1 MSPRVYRIAAS
12 ALRGVAT
19 AMLVVGAWANPV
31 LSWSRWCEDRA
42 WRAAAKAP
50 PEWLRRFWARDRP
63 GHRQEGRDRG

>member
-1 MSPRVYRIAAS
+1 MSPNVYGIAAS
-12 ALRGVAT
+12 VLRGIAEGL
-19 AMLVVGAWANPV
+19 MLPV
-31 LSWSRWCEDRA
+31 HPLLRWSRWCEDRA

>member
-1 MSPRVYRIAAS
+1 MSPNVYGIAAS
-12 ALRGVAT
+12 TFRSIAAGLMLLVHPLLR
-19 AMLVVGAWANPV
+19 
-31 LSWSRWCEDRA
+31 WSRWCEDRA

>member
-1 MSPRVYRIAAS
+1 MIASLYLAAAS
-12 ALRGVAT
+12 TLRVTAAGFLSIAT
-19 AMLVVGAWANPV
+19 CAVPL
-31 LSWSRWCEDRA
+31 LRWSRWLEDRA